1 MKKLSHI
8 FFLFFCISCFSQDP
22 LFTNTNQSLVYLN
35 PSFAGTNGLV
45 RNQFLYRNQWPSLSG
60 NFVTYYNGLDIYIKP
75 MRGGLAFTYSHDDQ
89 ARGTLK
95 TDAFNLTYSQ
105 HFSLCDKK
113 LKIIPSIQAGYFIK
127 KLDRTKLNFGDM
139 IDPRQGF
146 AWNSF
151 QTLPSATKSNFDFSS
166 GLLINY
172 NHFYFGASVFHF
184 NQPDEGLLGVS
195 KKPFRLNIHG
205 SYNLLIGEK
214 TIIQFF
220 TLYQQQQK
228 FYALE
233 FALNAVLFKS
243 LIIGA
248 GYRSADAINLNIG
261 YRNNCF
267 TIQCGYDVTVSKL
280 AGATAGSWE
289 VSAAF
294 NLRNKDLRKVLS
306 DFERW

>member
-1 MKKLSHI
+1 MKKLSSI
-8 FFLFFCISCFSQDP
+8 FFLCFSVNCFSQDP

-45 RNQFLYRNQWPSLSG
+45 RNQFLYRNQWPNLSG
-60 NFVTYYNGLDIYIKP
+60 NYVTFYNGLDIYLKP

-89 ARGTLK
+89 ARGLLK
-95 TDAFNLTYSQ
+95 TDAFNLSYSQ
-105 HFSLCDKK
+105 HFNLCDKK
-113 LKIIPSIQAGYFIK
+113 LKIIPSFQAGYFIK
-127 KLDRTKLNFGDM
+127 QLDRTKLNFGDV
-139 IDPRQGF
+139 IDPRQ
-146 AWNSF
+146 SF
-151 QTLPSATKSNFDFSS
+151 VWDTVVPSTQKSNFDFGS

-228 FYALE
+228 FYALH
-233 FALNAVLFKS
+233 FALNAVLFNS
-243 LIIGA
+243 LIVGA
-248 GYRSADAINLNIG
+248 GYRSADAVNLNIG
-261 YRNNCF
+261 YRHNYF
-267 TIQCGYDVTVSKL
+267 TLQCGYDVTISKL
-280 AGATAGSWE
+280 TGNTAGSWE
-289 VSAAF
+289 ISASF
-294 NLRNKDLRKVLS
+294 NLRKKDLRKTLT
-306 DFERW
+306 DFEKW

>member
-1 MKKLSHI
+1 MKKLSSI
-8 FFLFFCISCFSQDP
+8 FFLCFSISCFSQDP
-22 LFTNTNQSLVYLN
+22 LFTNANQSLVYLN

-45 RNQFLYRNQWPSLSG
+45 RNQFLYRNQWPNLSG
-60 NFVTYYNGLDIYIKP
+60 NYVTIYNGLDIYIKP
-75 MRGGLAFTYSHDDQ
+75 MRGGLAFTYSHDNQ
-89 ARGTLK
+89 ARGTIK

-113 LKIIPSIQAGYFIK
+113 LKIIPSIQAGYFIIQ
-127 KLDRTKLNFGDM
+127 LDRTKLSFGSV
-139 IDPRQGF
+139 INPRQSP
-146 AWNSF
+146 AWNAVV
-151 QTLPSATKSNFDFSS
+151 PSTRKSNFDFSS

-205 SYNLLIGEK
+205 SYNLVIGEK
-214 TIIQFF
+214 TIMQFF
-220 TLYQQQQK
+220 TLFQQQQK
-228 FYALE
+228 FYALHI
-233 FALNAVLFKS
+233 ALNAVLFKS
-243 LIIGA
+243 LIIGT
-248 GYRSADAINLNIG
+248 GYRNVDAINLNIG